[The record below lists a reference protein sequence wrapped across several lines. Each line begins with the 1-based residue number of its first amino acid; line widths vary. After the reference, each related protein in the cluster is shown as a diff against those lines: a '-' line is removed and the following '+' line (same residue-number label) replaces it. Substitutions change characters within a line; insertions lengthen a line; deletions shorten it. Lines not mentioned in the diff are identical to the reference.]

1 MAPTDEIK
9 AKVDI
14 VELVS
19 ETTPLKRAGRNF
31 SSPCPFHDE
40 RTPSFFVSPDR
51 QTWHCFGACA
61 TGGDIF
67 SFVMRRDGVGFGDA
81 LRALAE
87 RSGVTLPRAE
97 AARERASRDDR
108 LKALN
113 RVAAVHFHNT
123 LVNEAEAKPARDYL
137 EGRQLT
143 AETVEAFRLGYCPR
157 NREALQRHLTN
168 EGFSQQ
174 ELVAAG
180 LLRQRDDGSLYS
192 LFQGR
197 LIIPIMDERAEYIG
211 FGARALGDETPKYVN
226 SPQSPVFEKGSVLY
240 AIQRARDSIRQE
252 QQGVI
257 VEGYMDV
264 LTAHQH
270 GYQNVVASMGTALT
284 EKQVGTLT
292 KLASRFVLALDPDA
306 AGNEAT
312 LRSLDDS
319 WRILKR
325 PRGTDASERLSPDIR
340 LKAELRIMELPPG
353 KDPDE
358 LIKGSPQE
366 WEALIASATPFIDY
380 VFRAVV
386 TRLDVTTPEG
396 KESAVKRLAP
406 LILNEANIFEQNER
420 IRKLAELLKEEENV
434 VKRVINGLRPARS
447 RRPGARDPKK
457 GSTPSFQESPRE
469 SLEQYCLA
477 TLLRFPELAD
487 VARSLSPQ
495 HFLVEANREI
505 FSKLSEGLATEAL
518 KDELDESVHD
528 ELDALLDFQLQP
540 AQYSDR
546 LQGLEKCVA
555 GLERRLVDLE
565 AELLLAQLETGEV
578 PFEELSAKQEE
589 LNARRRRADERVA
602 RRQARV

>member
-1 MAPTDEIK
+1 MAPTDEVK

-14 VELVS
+14 VDLIS
-19 ETTPLKRAGRNF
+19 ETVSLKRAGRNF

-67 SFVMRRDGVGFGDA
+67 SFVMRRDGIGFGDA
-81 LRALAE
+81 LRLLAE
-87 RSGVTLPRAE
+87 RSGITLPRAE

-108 LKALN
+108 LKAVN
-113 RVAAVHFHNT
+113 RAAAMYFHDA
-123 LVNEAEAKPARDYL
+123 LAGASEAKAAREYL
-137 EGRQLT
+137 ERRELT
-143 AETVEAFRLGYCPR
+143 SDTVEDFRLGFCPK

-197 LIIPIMDERAEYIG
+197 LIIPIMDERSDYIG

-226 SPQSPVFEKGSVLY
+226 SPQSPVFEKASVLY
-240 AIQRARDSIRQE
+240 AIHRARDVIRQE
-252 QQGVI
+252 QQAVI

-270 GYQNVVASMGTALT
+270 GYRNVVASMGTALT
-284 EKQVGTLT
+284 ERQVGSLT

-306 AGNEAT
+306 AGDAAT

-325 PRGTDASERLSPDIR
+325 PRGSDATDRLSPDVR

-386 TRLDVTTPEG
+386 TRLDATTPEG

-420 IRKLAELLKEEENV
+420 IRKLAELLKEDENV
-434 VKRVINGLRPARS
+434 IRRAVGSAKPARS
-447 RRPGARDPKK
+447 GRPGARAKK
-457 GSTPSFQESPRE
+457 GGGASSFQESPRE

-487 VARSLSPQ
+487 VARLLSPQ
-495 HFLVEANREI
+495 HFLEEANREI
-505 FSKLSEGLATEAL
+505 FSRLSDGVATEAL
-518 KDELDESVHD
+518 KDGLDESVHAD
-528 ELDALLDFQLQP
+528 LDALLDYQLQP
-540 AQYSDR
+540 AKYGDR
-546 LQGLEKCVA
+546 VQGLEKCVA

-565 AELLLAQLETGEV
+565 AELLLVQLETGDV
-578 PFEELSAKQEE
+578 PIEELSARQEE
-589 LNARRRRADERVA
+589 LNVRRRKADERVA
-602 RRQARV
+602 RRPASV